1 MNTTRTKIR
10 IIRKFWIMS
19 LSQDSFQPEIIKENI
34 FNPDKKSVRKRVLIL
49 VGLFNTTYPPDI
61 QSNKFKG
68 KALRNVNVTLKNIK
82 WIERWKNEYRKEDKE
97 TNENLMISKYPHFC
111 LYLKILGRKCSFLI
125 ISYFLS
131 YLEEVFP

>member
-1 MNTTRTKIR
+1 
-10 IIRKFWIMS
+10 MS

-82 WIERWKNEYRKEDKE
+82 
-97 TNENLMISKYPHFC
+97 
-111 LYLKILGRKCSFLI
+111 
-125 ISYFLS
+125 
-131 YLEEVFP
+131 